1 MAATC
6 RYSFLSEL
14 TPNAVVAR
22 VGQTDAMNTTRMAV
36 HLGSLTVY
44 RSKGI
49 HANGEIGFK
58 I

>member
-6 RYSFLSEL
+6 RYSFLNEL

-22 VGQTDAMNTTRMAV
+22 VGQTAAMNTTRTAV
-36 HLGSLTVY
+36 HFGSLTVY
-44 RSKGI
+44 RSNGI
-49 HANGEIGFK
+49 QANGEIGFM